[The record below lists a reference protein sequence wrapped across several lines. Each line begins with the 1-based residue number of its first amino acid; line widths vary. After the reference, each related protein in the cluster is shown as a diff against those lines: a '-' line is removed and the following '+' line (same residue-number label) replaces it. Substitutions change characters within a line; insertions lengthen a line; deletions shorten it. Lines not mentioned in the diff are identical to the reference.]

1 MLAKIVLVALVSAA
15 MALPQAE
22 QTGYACLR
30 LDVDL
35 PKSLPENTKAEF
47 FFGGNQAF
55 FFVQAE
61 RASLPG
67 TLGLRGNWFEWE
79 ITEFRL
85 HHSSGASCT
94 CAATWYCSSTTPYVR
109 GHVIDKHGNPINVNQ
124 GCLVCYIEGTDGKHS
139 RDCDVPLNCEDTS

>member
-67 TLGLRGNWFEWE
+67 TLGLRG
-79 ITEFRL
+79 
-85 HHSSGASCT
+85 ASCT